1 MVGTVIRPEAGSADE
16 PVRIDNAQRTRVRRV
31 VLAHHK
37 PDRTDEA
44 FDRLADRFGAD
55 PRVTVAAE
63 GAVLTY

>member
-1 MVGTVIRPEAGSADE
+1 MQPEAESADD
-16 PVRIDNAQRTRVRRV
+16 PVHDNAQRTRVRRV

>member
-1 MVGTVIRPEAGSADE
+1 MHRDSAGGR
-16 PVRIDNAQRTRVRRV
+16 VRRRAGAIDNAQRTRVRRV

>member
-1 MVGTVIRPEAGSADE
+1 MHRDSAGGRFRRRAGALTTPSA
-16 PVRIDNAQRTRVRRV
+16 PGSG
-31 VLAHHK
+31 HHK

>member
-1 MVGTVIRPEAGSADE
+1 M
-16 PVRIDNAQRTRVRRV
+16 DNAQRTRVRRV

-55 PRVTVAAE
+55 PRVTVTVAAE